1 MKIDDLYYQ
10 NVQNATGYTSVNT
23 NYTTAAGKAAE
34 EQNKDAVGAVDNKT
48 SQNNKDR
55 VEFSKDTRVSS
66 KMSDSERAA
75 LVKSLKADLDNQM
88 ARFTNMMTQMFQKQ
102 GITGMSANGDDMWRR
117 IASGNFTVD
126 AQTKAEAQQA
136 ISEDGYWGVKQT
148 SQRIFDF
155 AYALAGD
162 DPEKMKEMQAA
173 VEKGFEQATKSWGKA
188 LPSISQE
195 THSAIGDLFDSYYEK
210 AGVSK

>member
-1 MKIDDLYYQ
+1 MQVNVNQDAAIRQYTQ
-10 NVQNATGYTSVNT
+10 NVQSAKAV
-23 NYTTAAGKAAE
+23 TAPAADTKE
-34 EQNKDAVGAVDNKT
+34 EASASAVQKDVD
-48 SQNNKDR
+48 R
-55 VEFSKDTRVSS
+55 AEFSKDTAVTG

-75 LVKSLKADLDNQM
+75 LVQSLKDDLNNQM
-88 ARFTNMMTQMFQKQ
+88 SRFTNMMTQMFQKQ
-102 GITGMSANGDDMWRR
+102 GITGAAAQGDNMWKL

-126 AQTKAEAQQA
+126 AQTKAEAQEA

-162 DPEKMKEMQAA
+162 DPEKMKKMQAA
-173 VEKGFEQATKSWGKA
+173 VEKGFEQATQAWGKS
-188 LPSISQE
+188 LPSIAQE

-210 AGVSK
+210 AGKTE

>member
-34 EQNKDAVGAVDNKT
+34 DQNKDAVGAVDDKT

-88 ARFTNMMTQMFQKQ
+88 VRFTNMMTQMFQKQ
-102 GITGMSANGDDMWRR
+102 GITGMTAQGDDMWRK

-126 AQTKAEAQQA
+126 AQTKADAQEA

-155 AYALAGD
+155 AQALAGD
-162 DPEKMKEMQAA
+162 DPDKMKEMQAA
-173 VEKGFEQATKSWGKA
+173 IEKGFEQATKSWGKS
-188 LPSISQE
+188 LPSICQD

-210 AGVSK
+210 VGVSQ

>member
-10 NVQNATGYTSVNT
+10 NVQATGYNAVNA
-23 NYTTAAGKAAE
+23 NRTAAASKASE
-34 EQNKDAVGAVDNKT
+34 EQNKDAVGAVDKT
-48 SQNNKDR
+48 TSKNNTDR
-55 VEFSKDTRVSS
+55 VEFSKDTKVNG

-75 LVKSLKADLDNQM
+75 LVQSLKADLDNQM
-88 ARFTNMMTQMFQKQ
+88 TRFTNMMTQMFQKQ
-102 GITGMSANGDDMWRR
+102 GITGAAAQGDNMWRR

-173 VEKGFEQATKSWGKA
+173 VEKGFEQATKSWGRS

-210 AGVSK
+210 AGKAE

>member
-1 MKIDDLYYQ
+1 MKINDLYYQ

-23 NYTTAAGKAAE
+23 NNTTAAGKAAE
-34 EQNKDAVGAVDNKT
+34 TQNKDAVSAVDNKT
-48 SQNNKDR
+48 SQNNQDR
-55 VEFSKDTRVSS
+55 VEFSNDTKVIG

-75 LVKSLKADLDNQM
+75 LVNSLKADLDNQM

-102 GITGMSANGDDMWRR
+102 GITGLTAQGDDMWRR

-126 AQTKAEAQQA
+126 AQTKAEAQEA

-162 DPEKMKEMQAA
+162 DQEKMKEMQAA
-173 VEKGFEQATKSWGKA
+173 VEKGFEEATKSWGRE
-188 LPSISQE
+188 LPSIAHD
-195 THSAIGDLFDSYYEK
+195 THNAINDLFDSYYSKFEK
-210 AGVSK
+210 